1 MAFMLHPGVYSQEI
15 DLSQRVAAAASS
27 TGAAVFASK
36 MGPLGPSFY
45 TNRDDFMKVYGKPD
59 PSVSFGH
66 DCVIDFLSQANA
78 IWVNR
83 VHNGA
88 AWAGLTF
95 LNNKDT
101 SPTATVKRTFIDGAN
116 SDYTAGGRQIQ
127 TITFS
132 TALVSLNSIGV
143 TTLTS
148 GSSTQAT
155 SAVVFA
161 TDSDTTM
168 EAYIVALQGA
178 LDSIATGGLVEAVET
193 TNILNIRVI
202 SPENTRVVI
211 TAPTV
216 TLGAS
221 QPTVTVQQISKLFD
235 IFAEN
240 PGAWGNRVGVKI
252 TNIDKGT
259 PQRLKL
265 TFSGAL
271 VTGNSFTCNVNGTA
285 LSAPVTFSTDSDT
298 TMAAIA
304 AAIKTALDTTTS
316 KTTGS
321 ATVIS
326 VPNSVSNDR
335 QILVIAPDAKADIT
349 ITGAA
354 ITSGA
359 SQATVTVAET
369 LKRIAP
375 NNTFALE
382 VYTADNVN
390 VPVETFTVSTGLQ
403 MDGLGYQQNI
413 AQVVNEAST
422 KSKYIRVYQP
432 TAAVGVD
439 ILTED
444 SVSAGPTWL
453 TGGDDGAAVADSHI
467 IQGWDAFKNRN
478 KFEVR
483 ILINCGYTSVS
494 VQQKMTALAESRKDC
509 FAILDLPSDRQ
520 AATDAVAYRKEEL
533 NINSSYA
540 ALYGPD
546 LKIADEFS
554 DVIRFIPPSGKIA
567 ATFAYTD
574 RTRNVWWSPA
584 GLNRGQIR
592 EIIGLRVDYDEGML
606 DLLSPSQVNAIVKKP
621 GAGYVAWDDQ
631 TLQSMKSALS
641 NINVRRLLIAIEVAV
656 TDALDYSV
664 FDPNDDFTR
673 FSIVQMINNF
683 LEPIRTGRGLYS
695 YLVVSDET
703 NNPSY
708 LIDAGQLNVDVYL
721 QPTLPARTILLSSIL
736 TKTGASFQELVQKGG
751 STGLV

>member
-36 MGPLGPSFY
+36 KGPLGPQFY
-45 TNRDDFMKVYGKPD
+45 TNRDDFMTVYGKPD

-78 IWVNR
+78 IFVNR

-88 AWAGLTF
+88 LWAGLSF
-95 LNNKDT
+95 LQNKDT
-101 SPTATVKRTFIDGAN
+101 APTATLRRGFVAGSTH
-116 SDYTAGGRQIQ
+116 DYASGGRQVSVL
-127 TITFS
+127 TFS
-132 TALVSLNSIGV
+132 ADLVTLNSIGA
-143 TTLTS
+143 TTLSS
-148 GSSTQAT
+148 GNTTASTTAVVYAT
-155 SAVVFA
+155 SHAA
-161 TDSDTTM
+161 TVA
-168 EAYIVALQGA
+168 AYVVALQGA
-178 LDSIATGGLVEAVET
+178 LDTIATGGVVEIADTT
-193 TNILNIRVI
+193 TNRSIRII

-211 TAPTV
+211 TGGAV

-221 QPTVTVQQISKLFD
+221 QPTVTLSSVTKAFD

-240 PGAWGNRVGVKI
+240 PGAWGNKVGVKI
-252 TNIDKGT
+252 TNVDQGT
-259 PQRLKL
+259 PQRLRL

-271 VTGNSFTCNVNGTA
+271 ITGNSFTCNVNGTA
-285 LSAPVTFSTDSDT
+285 IAAPVTFTTDSDT

-304 AAIKTALDTTTS
+304 AAIKTALDTTTGKS
-316 KTTGS
+316 TGS
-321 ATVIS
+321 ATVVSI
-326 VPNSVSNDR
+326 PNSVSNDR

-354 ITSGA
+354 VTSGA
-359 SQATVTVAET
+359 SQATVSVTEV

-375 NNTFALE
+375 DNTFTLE
-382 VYTADNVN
+382 VYTSDNVAT
-390 VPVETFTVSTGLQ
+390 PVETFKVSTALQ
-403 MDGLGYQQNI
+403 VNGYGQQQNI
-413 AQVVNEAST
+413 AQVINESSN

-432 TAAVGVD
+432 QESIGYEM
-439 ILTED
+439 L
-444 SVSAGPTWL
+444 SVEQTTGGPVYL
-453 TGGDDGAAVADSHI
+453 TGGNDGAAVSDSQI
-467 IQGWDAFKNRN
+467 NAGWDVFKNRN
-478 KFEVR
+478 KFEIR
-483 ILINCGYTSVS
+483 ILINCGYTSVA

-509 FAILDLPSDRQ
+509 FAILDMPSDKQ
-520 AATDAVAYRKEEL
+520 ATIDAVTYRKQEL

-540 ALYGPD
+540 ALYTPD

-554 DVIRFIPPSGKIA
+554 DVIRFVPPSGKIA

-584 GLNRGQIR
+584 GLSRGQVR
-592 EIIGLRVDYDEGML
+592 QIIGLRYDYDDGML
-606 DLLSPSQVNAIVKKP
+606 DQLSPNQCNAIIKKP

-631 TLQSMKSALS
+631 TLQAQASALS

-673 FSIVQMINNF
+673 FTIVQMINGF

-695 YLVVSDET
+695 YLVVSDES

-721 QPTLPARTILLSSIL
+721 QPTLPARTILLSTII
-736 TKTGASFQELVQKGG
+736 TKTGASFQELVQRGG
-751 STGLV
+751 STALV

>member
-27 TGAAVFASK
+27 TGAAVFSSK

-45 TNRDDFMKVYGKPD
+45 TNRDDFMKVYGRPD

-88 AWAGLTF
+88 QWAGLTF
-95 LNNKDT
+95 LNDKDT
-101 SPTATVKRTFIDGAN
+101 SPTATVKRAFIDGATA
-116 SDYTAGGRQIQ
+116 DYTAGGRQIQ
-127 TITFS
+127 TLTFS
-132 TALVSLNSIGV
+132 TALVTLNSIGA
-143 TTLTS
+143 TTLSS
-148 GSSTQAT
+148 GNSTEAT
-155 SAVVFA
+155 TPVVFA

-168 EAYIVALQGA
+168 ASYIVALQAA
-178 LDSIATGGLVEAVET
+178 LDAIAAGGLVEAVET
-193 TNILNIRVI
+193 TNILNIRII

-216 TLGAS
+216 TAGS
-221 QPTVTVQQISKLFD
+221 TQPTVTVQQLSKMFD

-240 PGAWGNRVGVKI
+240 PGAWGNRVGVKL

-271 VTGNSFTCNVNGTA
+271 VTLNSFSCKVNG
-285 LSAPVTFSTDSDT
+285 SAITPVTFTTDSDT

-304 AAIKTALDTTTS
+304 TAIKTTLDSTS
-316 KTTGS
+316 GKTTGS

-326 VPNSVSNDR
+326 VANSVSNDR

-349 ITGAA
+349 ITEAA
-354 ITSGA
+354 VTLGA

-375 NNTFALE
+375 NNTFSLE

-413 AQVVNEAST
+413 AQVINEAST

-432 TAAVGVD
+432 AAAVGMEL
-439 ILTED
+439 LTAD
-444 SVSAGPTWL
+444 SATAGPTWL
-453 TGGDDGAAVADSHI
+453 TGGDDGAAVADSQI
-467 IQGWDAFKNRN
+467 IQGWDTFKNRN

-509 FAILDLPSDRQ
+509 FAILDLPSDKQ
-520 AATDAVAYRKEEL
+520 DATSALAYRREEL

-592 EIIGLRVDYDEGML
+592 EIIGLRYDYDDGML
-606 DLLSPSQVNAIVKKP
+606 DLLSPAQVNAIIKKP

-673 FSIVQMINNF
+673 FQIVQMINNF